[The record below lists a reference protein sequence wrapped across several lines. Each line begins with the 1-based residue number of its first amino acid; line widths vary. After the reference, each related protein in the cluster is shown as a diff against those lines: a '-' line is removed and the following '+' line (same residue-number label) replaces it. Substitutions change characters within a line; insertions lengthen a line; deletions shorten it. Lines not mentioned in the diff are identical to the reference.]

1 MQIRRGRPRIVDR
14 ILGNDRG
21 FPMPDLKVFA
31 KQARV
36 ALTPRNRLLKT
47 RLSNGAILYGKNRAG
62 FGGRAV
68 YIYGDATEPEFEQF
82 ERFLDATGVFIEV
95 GANTGKWSIKAAKH
109 YADSGV
115 VVAIEPFPDVMA
127 TLYRSVQANGFSNVR
142 LRNVS
147 VSDHTGTG
155 TLWMNNSRPQM
166 FSLVKSD
173 DGASPFSTLT
183 VSLDDL
189 FRWEGLDRLD
199 YLKIDAEGA
208 EEQVLAG
215 GYKTIEKYRPIIHL
229 EATRSDASVDLDEY
243 TLFRAPRSAGKFY
256 MPNEH
261 NKIDVPPQL
270 GWPTIAKRGRRQ
282 DDQTEPR
289 RAPALPEVKR
299 SAGRDSTWTVGEF
312 VEHVDLDT

>member
-1 MQIRRGRPRIVDR
+1 MQIRLGRPRIVDR
-14 ILGNDRG
+14 VLGSDRG
-21 FPMPDLKVFA
+21 FPTPDLKVFA

-47 RLSNGAILYGKNRAG
+47 QLANGAILYGKNRAG

-68 YIYGDATEPEFEQF
+68 YIYGDGTEPEFEHL

-109 YADSGV
+109 YAGSGV

-127 TLYRSVQANGFSNVR
+127 TLFRSVQANGFNNVR

-166 FSLVKSD
+166 FSLIKSD
-173 DGASPFSTLT
+173 EGASPFSTLT

-199 YLKIDAEGA
+199 YLKIDAEGSEA
-208 EEQVLAG
+208 QVLAG
-215 GYKTIEKYRPIIHL
+215 GRNTIEKHRPIIQI
-229 EATRSDASVDLDEY
+229 EATRSDATVDLEDY
-243 TLFRAPRSAGKFY
+243 TLFRAPRTSGKFY
-256 MPNEH
+256 MPDEH
-261 NKIDVPPQL
+261 PKIDVPRKL
-270 GWPTIAKRGRRQ
+270 GWPTVAETDRQ
-282 DDQTEPR
+282 QFDQEAPPR
-289 RAPALPEVKR
+289 VTAMVELKP
-299 SAGRDSTWTVGEF
+299 SAERDSTWIGGEF
-312 VEHVDLDT
+312 VESVDLET

>member
-14 ILGNDRG
+14 VLGNDRG
-21 FPMPDLKVFA
+21 FPTPDLKVFA

-47 RLSNGAILYGKNRAG
+47 RLANGAILYGKNRAG

-68 YIYGDATEPEFEQF
+68 YIYGDATEPEFEHLD
-82 ERFLDATGVFIEV
+82 RFLDATGVFIEV

-109 YADSGV
+109 YANSGV
-115 VVAIEPFPDVMA
+115 VIAIEPFPDVMA
-127 TLYRSVQANGFSNVR
+127 TLFRSVQANAFDNVR

-155 TLWMNNSRPQM
+155 TIWMNNSRPQM
-166 FSLVKSD
+166 FSLIKNDES
-173 DGASPFSTLT
+173 ASAFSTLV

-189 FRWEGLDRLD
+189 FRWEELDRLD

-215 GYKTIEKYRPIIHL
+215 GRKTIEMYRPIIKI
-229 EATRSDASVDLDEY
+229 EATRSDASVYLEDY
-243 TLFRAPRSAGKFY
+243 TGFRAPRSSGKFY

-261 NKIDVPPQL
+261 KKIHVPFEL
-270 GWPTIAKRGRRQ
+270 GWPTVSETSRRER
-282 DDQTEPR
+282 DQATPR
-289 RAPALPEVKR
+289 RVSAIAELKP
-299 SAGRDSTWTVGEF
+299 SAGSDSVWTAEEF
-312 VEHVDLDT
+312 NEHVDLDI

>member
-1 MQIRRGRPRIVDR
+1 MQLRRSRPRIVDR
-14 ILGNDRG
+14 VLGRDRG
-21 FPMPDLKVFA
+21 FPAPDLKVFA

-47 RLSNGAILYGKNRAG
+47 RLANGAILYGRNRAG

-68 YIYGDATEPEFEQF
+68 YIYGDATEPEFEQLD
-82 ERFLDATGVFIEV
+82 RFLDATGVFIEV

-109 YADSGV
+109 YDDSGV
-115 VVAIEPFPDVMA
+115 VIAIEPFPDVMA
-127 TLYRSVQANGFSNVR
+127 TLFRSVQANAFTNVR

-147 VSDHTGTG
+147 VSDRTGTG

-166 FSLVKSD
+166 FSLMKNDES
-173 DGASPFSTLT
+173 ASPFSTLT

-199 YLKIDAEGA
+199 YLKIDAEGC
-208 EEQVLAG
+208 EDQVLAG
-215 GYKTIEKYRPIIHL
+215 ARKTIEKYRPIIQV

-243 TLFRAPRSAGKFY
+243 TLFRAPRSSGKFY

-261 NKIDVPPQL
+261 KKIDLPPKL
-270 GWPTIAKRGRRQ
+270 GWPTVPETSRRQ
-282 DDQTEPR
+282 RDQVAPR
-289 RAPALPEVKR
+289 RGGIAELKP
-299 SAGRDSTWTVGEF
+299 SAESESTWTGGEF
-312 VEHVDLDT
+312 IEHVDLDT